1 MKNKL
6 RKGVFLV
13 IYKIENKKP
22 KYLLLKRKLH
32 WVGWE
37 FPKGGIEL
45 FETKKRAVKREC
57 KEETGL
63 DVFNIKK
70 YNYKG
75 FYVYPRIFRDRIGYF
90 GQSFTLFSGE
100 VKQGNKKITLDK
112 REHSTYKW
120 MGYEDAMKSL
130 MHYEKKKSLE
140 IVDKYLKSKL
150 K

>member
-1 MKNKL
+1 MKSKL
-6 RKGVFLV
+6 RRGIFLV

-22 KYLLLKRKLH
+22 RYLMLKRKLH

-37 FPKGGIEL
+37 FPKGGIEFL
-45 FETKKRAVKREC
+45 ETKKRTVKREG

-70 YNYKG
+70 HNYKG

-100 VKQGNKKITLDK
+100 VEPKNQKITLDI

-120 MGYEDAMKSL
+120 MNYKEAIKSL